1 MGVSQINHV
10 VTLGLLVIALV
21 GGTHGQTCP
30 NQLETLNVCAPFV
43 VPGSTNLIPSSD
55 CCVALEAVD
64 HSCLCNTIRVASTLP
79 TQCNLPLS
87 CGN

>member
-1 MGVSQINHV
+1 MDVFQMNQI
-10 VTLGLLVIALV
+10 VTLVLLVVGLV
-21 GGTHGQTCP
+21 GGSHGQTCP
-30 NQLETLNVCAPFV
+30 NQLENLNVCAPFV

-64 HSCLCNTIRVASTLP
+64 HACLCNTIRVASSLP